1 MPEGNRQKAYHQ
13 GRYEG
18 DFTKLKKTSGGVFIG
33 LVWFV
38 VDGQSFKSDAIQT
51 TALRRLENVACFF
64 AFVDQQ
70 DCVVENI

>member
-33 LVWFV
+33 LVWF
-38 VDGQSFKSDAIQT
+38 AIQT